1 MRTDELI
8 TQTAAAAALG
18 ISQRTM
24 QRWAAEGRGPR
35 VHYVLGRPGYQQVD
49 IDEYMRGGRHV

>member
-1 MRTDELI
+1 MRTDDLI

-35 VHYVLGRPGYQQVD
+35 VHYVLGRPGYQQAD
-49 IDEYMRGGRHV
+49 IDEYLRGGRHV

>member
-1 MRTDELI
+1 MRTDELL

-35 VHYVLGRPGYQQVD
+35 VHYVLGRPGYKQAD
-49 IDEYMRGGRHV
+49 IDAYMRGGRHA

>member
-35 VHYVLGRPGYQQVD
+35 VHYVLGRPGYQQAD

>member
-1 MRTDELI
+1 MRTNELL

-35 VHYVLGRPGYQQVD
+35 VHYVLGRPGYQQAD
-49 IDEYMRGGRHV
+49 IDEYLRGGRHV

>member
-1 MRTDELI
+1 MRTDELL

-24 QRWAAEGRGPR
+24 QRWAAEGRGPH
-35 VHYVLGRPGYQQVD
+35 VHYVLGRPGYTQAD
-49 IDEYMRGGRHV
+49 IDEYLRGGSHA